1 MNSGVTHLKTM
12 DTSSINSAIKCLV
25 RNGYNVGVIKDAS
38 CEIDDS
44 GIPSEM
50 VDTELEDDWGTW
62 KVVPSKVTSK
72 DVVSVFAE
80 FGVSP
85 PDQLLAYF
93 LADCHLIDQVA
104 SYGEQG
110 AMPIPIPSDNPLGPL
125 RAYLAA
131 WQPLIPSGYLP
142 LCDYGDG
149 WGPICYKLSNS
160 SVIWFDHEQLH
171 SLSGPIPLT
180 SLQSIERPLHSNL
193 SDFFNELFLHREVD
207 G

>member
-1 MNSGVTHLKTM
+1 MPVVTHLETM

-25 RNGYNVGVIKDAS
+25 RNGYNVGVIKDAG
-38 CEIDDS
+38 CDTDDS

-50 VDTELEDDWGTW
+50 LDSELEDDWGTW
-62 KVVPSKVTSK
+62 KVVPSKLTRN
-72 DVVSVFAE
+72 DVLSIFTE

-85 PDQLLAYF
+85 PDELIAYF
-93 LADCHLIDQVA
+93 LADCHLIDQVG

-110 AMPIPIPSDNPLGPL
+110 AMPIPIPSGNPLGPL

-149 WGPICYKLSNS
+149 WGPICYNFSNS
-160 SVIWFDHEQLH
+160 AVIWFDHEQLH
-171 SLSGPIPLT
+171 SLSRPPTLT
-180 SLQSIERPLHSNL
+180 SLQSIERPLHSSL
-193 SDFFNELFLHREVD
+193 SDFFNELFLHREID